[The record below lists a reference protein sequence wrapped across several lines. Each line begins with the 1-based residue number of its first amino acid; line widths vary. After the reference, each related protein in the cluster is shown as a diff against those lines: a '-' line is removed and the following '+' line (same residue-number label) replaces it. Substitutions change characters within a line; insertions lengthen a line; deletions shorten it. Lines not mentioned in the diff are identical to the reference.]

1 MNRRFL
7 LSAVL
12 VSASSLFSAS
22 SLAHHSLAPFD
33 VSAPLWI
40 KGTVIQF
47 ERVNPHSLIFMDEK
61 LSDGQVRRWAV
72 DGPSVV
78 QLERKGLEQGFFQA
92 GQTIEVCGFALKDSA
107 APPRTFPKADDAS
120 AAPAGPSI
128 TGQVLQGTV
137 VITSDGKKRVWSDYG
152 QLQKCVSP
160 EDQGSLIR

>member
-1 MNRRFL
+1 MNRRSL
-7 LSAVL
+7 RAAVL
-12 VSASSLFSAS
+12 VSASCLFSAG

-40 KGTVIQF
+40 KGTVVRF

-61 LSDGQVRRWAV
+61 LRDGQMRRWAV

-78 QLERKGLEQGFFQA
+78 QLERKSLEQGFFQA
-92 GQTIEVCGFALKDSA
+92 GQAIEVCGFALKDSA

-137 VITSDGKKRVWSDYG
+137 VITPDGKKRVWSDYG

>member
-1 MNRRFL
+1 MTRRSL
-7 LSAVL
+7 RSAVL
-12 VSASSLFSAS
+12 VSASCLFSAG

-78 QLERKGLEQGFFQA
+78 QLERKGLDQAFLQA
-92 GQTIEVCGFALKDSA
+92 GEAIEVCGFALKDGVASQ
-107 APPRTFPKADDAS
+107 RTFPKTDDSS
-120 AAPAGPSI
+120 AAPSEPSL
-128 TGQVLQGTV
+128 TGEVMQGTV
-137 VITSDGKKRVWSDYG
+137 LVMPDGKKRAWSDYG

-160 EDQGSLIR
+160 EDQGVLIR